1 MESLV
6 EAHLQGKE
14 NPFIAEKEFGG
25 AIPVQRGHCFSLAAS
40 SLGRKRSLSSCWPLL
55 LLQGVRASLAGL
67 LTLFSWDFCLLI
79 FYNRHYPE
87 ENFGL
92 ERELPAWLPISP
104 VALFH
109 CVFPL
114 PLINMP
120 TSLLSSRVMKIPT
133 ATSSSHSLS
142 LAGDLH
148 KNCFRHTDFFFFSS
162 CLLLQTLASAFPV
175 YFLEILTPLD

>member
-55 LLQGVRASLAGL
+55 LLQGVWASLAGL

-109 CVFPL
+109 CGFPL

-133 ATSSSHSLS
+133 ATSSSHIQAQLWGGWQE
-142 LAGDLH
+142 AGLG
-148 KNCFRHTDFFFFSS
+148 RVSS
-162 CLLLQTLASAFPV
+162 RENS
-175 YFLEILTPLD
+175 